1 MGLFIAEFVLEY
13 LCARVRVPMNQIET
27 TLLPRDASFMK
38 LALQQ
43 AHHAGK
49 RGEVPVGAVV
59 VYNDQI
65 VGSGYNRRE
74 EMQSPLAH
82 AEILALDEASR
93 ELGYWRLTE
102 CDLYVTLEPCI
113 MCAGA
118 ILQGRLRRV
127 IFGCLDPKAGAV
139 ISLYRLCDDRRL
151 NHQIPATAG
160 VLAKEC
166 ATVLSEFFSSLRE
179 QKRITRCGEVAEP
192 G

>member
-1 MGLFIAEFVLEY
+1 MRQVL
-13 LCARVRVPMNQIET
+13 T
-27 TLLPRDASFMK
+27 TNFSGDASLMK

-43 AHHAGK
+43 ARDAGQ
-49 RGEVPVGAVV
+49 RGEVPVGAIIVR
-59 VYNDQI
+59 NDQI

-74 EMQSPLAH
+74 ELQNPIAH
-82 AEILALDEASR
+82 AEIIALDDASR
-93 ELGYWRLTE
+93 KLGYWRLTE

-139 ISLYRLCDDRRL
+139 ISLFNLCDDRRL
-151 NHQIPATAG
+151 NHRVAVTGG
-160 VLAKEC
+160 VLAEEC
-166 ATVLSEFFSSLRE
+166 ANVLSDFFSLVRQ
-179 QKRITRCGEVAEP
+179 QKRNTGSGEVAEP

>member
-1 MGLFIAEFVLEY
+1 
-13 LCARVRVPMNQIET
+13 MNQIEIT
-27 TLLPRDASFMK
+27 VLPGDVSFMN
-38 LALQQ
+38 LALQL
-43 AHHAGK
+43 AHHASQ

-59 VYNDQI
+59 VHNNQI

-74 EMQSPLAH
+74 ELQSPIAH
-82 AEILALDEASR
+82 AEILALDEAAR
-93 ELGYWRLTE
+93 KLGYWRLTE

-118 ILQGRLRRV
+118 VLQGRLRRL

-151 NHQIPATAG
+151 NHQIPHAAG
-160 VLAKEC
+160 VLAEEC
-166 ATVLSEFFSSLRE
+166 ATILGKFFSSLRE
-179 QKRITRCGEVAEP
+179 QKRITRFGEVAEP

>member
-1 MGLFIAEFVLEY
+1 
-13 LCARVRVPMNQIET
+13 MNQIET
-27 TLLPRDASFMK
+27 TVLPRDASFMRI
-38 LALQQ
+38 ALQH
-43 AHHAGK
+43 AHYASQ

-59 VYNDQI
+59 VHDDLI

-74 EMQSPLAH
+74 ELQSPIAH

-93 ELGYWRLTE
+93 KLGYWRLTE

-127 IFGCLDPKAGAV
+127 ILGCLDPKAGAV

-151 NHQIPATAG
+151 NHQALVTAG
-160 VLAKEC
+160 VLAEEC
-166 ATVLSEFFSSLRE
+166 ASVLSKFFSSLRE

>member
-1 MGLFIAEFVLEY
+1 MISVLAYLFSMHQIA
-13 LCARVRVPMNQIET
+13 T
-27 TLLPRDASFMK
+27 TISPEDASFMK

-43 AHHAGK
+43 ARHASQ
-49 RGEVPVGAVV
+49 RGEVPVGAVIV
-59 VYNDQI
+59 HDDQI
-65 VGSGYNRRE
+65 VGRGYNRRE
-74 EMQSPLAH
+74 ELQSPIAH

-93 ELGYWRLTE
+93 KLGYWRLTE

-139 ISLYRLCDDRRL
+139 ISLYHLCDDRRL
-151 NHQIPATAG
+151 NHRVPTTGG
-160 VLAKEC
+160 VMAKEC

-179 QKRITRCGEVAEP
+179 QKRITSCGEVAEP

>member
-1 MGLFIAEFVLEY
+1 MRQVL
-13 LCARVRVPMNQIET
+13 T
-27 TLLPRDASFMK
+27 TNFSGDASLMK

-43 AHHAGK
+43 ARDAGQ
-49 RGEVPVGAVV
+49 RGEVPVGAIIVR
-59 VYNDQI
+59 NDQI

-74 EMQSPLAH
+74 ELQNPIAH
-82 AEILALDEASR
+82 AEIIALDDASR
-93 ELGYWRLTE
+93 KLGYWRLTE

-139 ISLYRLCDDRRL
+139 ISLFNLCDDRRL
-151 NHQIPATAG
+151 NHRVIVTGG
-160 VLAKEC
+160 VLAEEC
-166 ATVLSEFFSSLRE
+166 ANVLSDFFSLVRQ
-179 QKRITRCGEVAEP
+179 QKRNTGSGEVAEP

>member
-1 MGLFIAEFVLEY
+1 
-13 LCARVRVPMNQIET
+13 MNQLKT
-27 TLLPRDASFMK
+27 TVLPGDASFME
-38 LALQQ
+38 LALQY
-43 AHHAGK
+43 ARHASQ

-59 VYNDQI
+59 VHDDRI

-74 EMQSPLAH
+74 ELQSPIVH

-93 ELGYWRLTE
+93 ELGSWRLTE

-118 ILQGRLRRV
+118 ILQGRLRRI

-151 NHQIPATAG
+151 NHQVPVAAG
-160 VLAKEC
+160 VLAEEC
-166 ATVLSEFFSSLRE
+166 ATLLSEFFSSLRE

>member
-1 MGLFIAEFVLEY
+1 MD
-13 LCARVRVPMNQIET
+13 QIET
-27 TLLPRDASFMK
+27 TIFPGDASFMK

-43 AHHAGK
+43 VRHASQG
-49 RGEVPVGAVV
+49 GEVPVGAVV
-59 VYNDQI
+59 VHDGQI
-65 VGSGYNRRE
+65 VGRAYNRRE
-74 EMQSPLAH
+74 EMQSPIAH

-139 ISLYRLCDDRRL
+139 MSLYQLCNDRRL
-151 NHQIPATAG
+151 NHQVPATGG

-166 ATVLSEFFSSLRE
+166 ATVLSEFFSSVRE

>member
-1 MGLFIAEFVLEY
+1 MDQIAPTIF
-13 LCARVRVPMNQIET
+13 PG
-27 TLLPRDASFMK
+27 DAYFMK
-38 LALQQ
+38 FALQQ
-43 AHHAGK
+43 AHHASQS
-49 RGEVPVGAVV
+49 GEVPVGAVIV
-59 VYNDQI
+59 HKDQI

-74 EMQSPLAH
+74 ELQNPIAH

-93 ELGYWRLTE
+93 KLGYWRLTE

-139 ISLYRLCDDRRL
+139 MSLYHLCDDRRL
-151 NHQIPATAG
+151 NHRVPITGG
-160 VLAKEC
+160 VLAREC

-179 QKRITRCGEVAEP
+179 QKRSTTCGEVAEH

>member
-1 MGLFIAEFVLEY
+1 
-13 LCARVRVPMNQIET
+13 MNEIET
-27 TLLPRDASFMK
+27 TLLPGDVSFMR
-38 LALQQ
+38 LALQ
-43 AHHAGK
+43 HAGYASQ
-49 RGEVPVGAVV
+49 RGEVPVGAIVV
-59 VYNDQI
+59 HNNQI

-74 EMQSPLAH
+74 ELQSPIAH
-82 AEILALDEASR
+82 AEILALDEAAR
-93 ELGYWRLTE
+93 KLGYWRLTE

-118 ILQGRLRRV
+118 ILQGRLRRL

-160 VLAKEC
+160 VLGDEC
-166 ATVLSEFFSSLRE
+166 ATILEKFFISLRE
-179 QKRITRCGEVAEP
+179 QKRITRFGEVAEP